1 MAEELLK
8 ETEGQAVAAWIE
20 YLNQFR
26 FQDMINNINENRVFN
41 LANLKASLEI
51 IEKHRDIIYE
61 DVINK
66 GAGRGG
72 QKGMHGFIAEIAEV
86 GVSKA
91 REKVKGIDLQYEWVN
106 DNGPADLI
114 RNGVEIQQK
123 FVNAGGHLSL
133 EAVKKHLAKY
143 PEYIQDGHKYQIPKD
158 HFEKIKEY
166 LNMPQDVAN
175 RMSTENGDFS
185 LRQWKEVNEF
195 CKEYNITSKNIDKN
209 DFLEPSKLEYR
220 KVQKGTIDSTLDN
233 EKKELKNVSKKITQ
247 DSAEE
252 IKVAHKASFGEGIK
266 VATFAAVSEGAV
278 TFVATLTSKAK
289 EKKGIKNITKEEWEE
304 IFSKTG
310 ISGLKGGARG
320 ITVYALTNLA
330 NSPAAVANAVFTAS
344 LGAAEQIH
352 LYREGKI
359 SEQDFLINSE
369 MLYLDASVSALSS
382 IVGQVVVPVPVLGA
396 IIGNTV
402 GTLVYKTT
410 KGYVYSK
417 EEQLI
422 KQYLEELKQIDEL
435 LDEDYKECVELLN
448 EEMEE
453 FLSLLELAFSPD
465 IDICF
470 KGSIDLA
477 ISMGVPTE
485 EILDTKEKVDD
496 YFMN

>member
-1 MAEELLK
+1 MVEELLK
-8 ETEGQAVAAWIE
+8 ETEGQAVAAWIG

-26 FQDMINNINENRVFN
+26 FQDMINSINENKVFN

-51 IEKHRDIIYE
+51 IEEHRNIIYE

-66 GAGRGG
+66 GVGRGG

-91 REKVKGIDLQYEWVN
+91 REKVKGIDLHYEWVN
-106 DNGPADLI
+106 DNGPSDLI

-123 FVNAGGHLSL
+123 FVNSGGHLSL
-133 EAVKKHLAKY
+133 EAVKSHLAKY
-143 PEYIQDGHKYQIPKD
+143 PEYIKKGHKYQIPKD

-166 LNMPQDVAN
+166 LKTPKDVAN

-185 LRQWKEVNEF
+185 LRQWKEVNAF

-220 KVQKGTIDSTLDN
+220 KVQRGAIDSTLDN
-233 EKKELKNVSKKITQ
+233 EKKELKDTSKNITK
-247 DSAEE
+247 DSAER
-252 IKVAHKASFGEGIK
+252 IKEAHKASFGEGIK
-266 VATFAAVSEGAV
+266 VAFFSATSEGAV
-278 TFVATLTSKAK
+278 TFVIALVNKVR
-289 EKKGIKNITKEEWEE
+289 EKKGIKNITKEEWGE
-304 IFSKTG
+304 IGSNTG
-310 ISGLKGGARG
+310 ISSLKGGARG
-320 ITVYALTNLA
+320 ITVYALTNIV
-330 NSPAAVANAVFTAS
+330 NSPAAVANAVYTAS

-396 IIGNTV
+396 IVGNTV
-402 GTLVYKTT
+402 GILVYKMT
-410 KGYVYSK
+410 KGYVHCK
-417 EEQLI
+417 EEKLI
-422 KQYLEELKQIDEL
+422 KQYLKELKQVGEL
-435 LDEDYKECVELLN
+435 LAADYKECVELLN
-448 EEMEE
+448 KEMEE

-465 IDICF
+465 INICF

-477 ISMGVPTE
+477 ITMGIPIE
-485 EILDTKEKVDD
+485 EILDSKEKIDD